1 MYNRKKVP
9 VMSQPKA
16 ISRKHLSLICLFTM
30 YSTPQSQI
38 QFFFDLKWPNG
49 FVCPHCGHTHCT
61 YYSAKGIYECKCCH
75 RQTTLKAGTIMQDSK
90 LTLFQWILMIY
101 LICDSVNGIS
111 ALELSRRVGIGY
123 TSARLNSRKIKFA
136 MMLRNIKYPMF
147 EHVIEH
153 DEILIGAPTRNGKR
167 GLGTEKQIA
176 YMNVGIENNVYP
188 TFIRVLLAEDFKNES
203 IKKSLLKISTCD
215 DVTVKTDG
223 KIGVKKALAPQFD
236 TDMNDHDYD
245 HLKWVNII
253 TSNLKSFIQ
262 GTYYGI
268 SKKYLIFALSE
279 FEWRFNRRKM
289 GKNMLKAGLRT
300 DLACQCMTN
309 DMLVEFF
316 AS

>member
-1 MYNRKKVP
+1 MP
-9 VMSQPKA
+9 QSKA
-16 ISRKHLSLICLFTM
+16 ISRKHLSLIDIFTL

-49 FVCPHCGHTHCT
+49 FVYPHCGYTHYT

-75 RQTTLKAGTIMQDSK
+75 HQTTLKANTIMQDSK

-123 TSARLNSRKIKFA
+123 TSARLNSRKIKYS
-136 MMLRNIKYPMF
+136 MMLRNIKYPMC

-153 DEILIGAPTRNGKR
+153 DEILLGAPTKNGKR
-167 GLGTEKQIA
+167 GLGTDKQIA
-176 YMNVGIENNVYP
+176 YMNVGIEDNVYP
-188 TFIRVLLAEDFKNES
+188 AHIRILLAEDFKNES
-203 IKKSLLKISTCD
+203 IKKSLLRISECD
-215 DVTVKTDG
+215 DTIVKTDG
-223 KIGVKKALAPQFD
+223 KIGIKKALAPQFGV
-236 TDMNDHDYD
+236 DMNDRDYN

-262 GTYYGI
+262 GTYHGI
-268 SKKYLIFALSE
+268 AKKYLIFHVSE

-289 GKNMLKAGLRT
+289 GKDILKAGLRT
-300 DLACQCMTN
+300 VFACHPMTN
-309 DMLVEFF
+309 DMLVCFF